1 MIGALLALIILFLPD
16 GLIGLA
22 PRARGM
28 KLVRKMLGLSGSSA
42 GSGAANVPP
51 GGRP

>member
-28 KLVRKMLGLSGSSA
+28 KLVRKLLRPE
-42 GSGAANVPP
+42 GASVGDAPP